1 MQATQHDL
9 TPRLTRDD
17 AGGRMPALTDSYWPA
32 DDTLPILEETVGGL
46 LRRAAAEVPDRVALV
61 DAVPDPAQRRSWTYA
76 ELLADAERV
85 ARALLARFAPGERV
99 AVWAPNCAEW
109 LIVQH
114 GVSLAGMILVPVN
127 PAYRQAELEYVLT
140 QSRAVVLLHAD
151 AYRGFDMGAAVTAAR
166 ANAPALQQAVSL
178 TDWDAYLGSG
188 DPATALPD
196 VAPGDHLQIQYTSG
210 TTGFPKGALLH
221 HRGIVNASRFV
232 FLRADAHDGAVCI
245 NSMPMFHIG
254 GGAVTG
260 IGTLSQRGTYVL
272 MPGFDPGLQLELTET
287 YRGTIM
293 LLVPTMLI
301 AVLDHPDRPGRDLS
315 SIETMLS
322 GASFVPAE
330 LVCRTQDTLGC
341 LFSILFGQ
349 TEMHGVIAQTGTSDS
364 PEDQSRTIGRPLP
377 RAEVKIADPETGEP
391 LPLGESGEICVRGYQ
406 AMHSYFELPDATA
419 LAITADGW
427 LHSGDLGAMDERG
440 FLTITGRLKD
450 MIIRG
455 GVNIYP
461 REIED
466 TLLTHPK
473 VAETAVLGVPHPT
486 WGETVNAAIRPV
498 DPTDPPTPDEL
509 RAFCRERLAAF
520 KTPSSWFLVDALP
533 ATPTGKIQKFVLRDR
548 IEGGELAPTPLAVGP
563 EGRTSVP
570 G

>member
-1 MQATQHDL
+1 MA
-9 TPRLTRDD
+9 
-17 AGGRMPALTDSYWPA
+17 ALTESFRPA
-32 DDTLPILEETVGGL
+32 DEALPLLEETVAGL

-61 DAVPDPAQRRSWTYA
+61 DAVADPALRRSWTYA
-76 ELLADAERV
+76 ELLADAERI
-85 ARALLARFAPGERV
+85 ARALLSRFAPGERV
-99 AVWAPNCAEW
+99 AIWAPNCAEW
-109 LIVQH
+109 LVVQH
-114 GVSLAGMILVPVN
+114 GVSLAGMVLVPVN
-127 PAYRQAELEYVLT
+127 PAYRQAELEYLLT
-140 QSRAVVLLHAD
+140 QSRAAVLLHAD
-151 AYRGFDMGAAVTAAR
+151 AYRGFDMAGAVESAR
-166 ANAPALQQAVSL
+166 ANAPALQQTVSL
-178 TDWDAYLGSG
+178 SGWDAYLGSG
-188 DPATALPD
+188 DPAVALPEVTPD
-196 VAPGDHLQIQYTSG
+196 DHLQIQYTSG

-232 FLRADAHDGAVCI
+232 FLRADASDGAVCI

-272 MPGFDPGLQLELTET
+272 LPGFDAGLQLELIET

-301 AVLDHPDRPGRDLS
+301 AVLDHPERASRDLS

-330 LVCRTQDTLGC
+330 LVRRTQETLEC
-341 LFSILFGQ
+341 RFSILFGQ
-349 TEMHGVIAQTGTSDS
+349 TEMHGVIAQTGTDDS
-364 PEDQSRTIGRPLP
+364 PEDQSATIGRPLP
-377 RAEVKIADPETGEP
+377 QAQVRIADPVTGETMP
-391 LPLGESGEICVRGYQ
+391 LVASGEICVRGYQ
-406 AMHSYFELPDATA
+406 TMHSYFELPGATA
-419 LAITADGW
+419 EAITADGW

-466 TLLTHPK
+466 TLLAHPK
-473 VAETAVLGVPHPT
+473 VAETAVLGIPHPT
-486 WGETVNAAIRPV
+486 WGETVSAAIRAV
-498 DPTDPPTPDEL
+498 DPADPPTPDEL
-509 RAFCRERLAAF
+509 RAFCRERMAAF
-520 KTPSSWFLVDALP
+520 KTPASWFLVDALP

-548 IEGGELAPTPLAVGP
+548 IEGGELTPTPLADQATAAGL
-563 EGRTSVP
+563 G
-570 G
+570 